1 MTSQCE
7 IICSSARSV
16 ARSCGLAT
24 AAKVAFRLSYK
35 PAAANSFK
43 AFVNC
48 RVCSCRLVGEVKL
61 VTQRSTAPA
70 RERVIF
76 ASNERRFHRA
86 VSHRHE
92 SLNSKVHKCG
102 RTPLSTSQSRNRA
115 RELYHRSCPRR
126 QAVTSALV
134 KDELGARVRTRRY
147 GTVRPRHNSLTASAN
162 PSDLRGTSGPLT
174 PVVPTPSC
182 RKRGYS
188 CILNPD
194 SDAMELAGARL
205 G

>member
-7 IICSSARSV
+7 IIRSSARSV

-24 AAKVAFRLSYK
+24 AVKVAFWLSYK
-35 PAAANSFK
+35 PAAANPFK
-43 AFVNC
+43 AFTK
-48 RVCSCRLVGEVKL
+48 CRLRSCKLAGEVKL

-76 ASNERRFHRA
+76 ASNESRFHRA

-92 SLNSKVHKCG
+92 SLNSNVHKCG
-102 RTPLSTSQSRNRA
+102 RSPLLISQSRNRM

-134 KDELGARVRTRRY
+134 NGELGARTKNRRY
-147 GTVRPRHNSLTASAN
+147 GAAPRRHNSLTAPAN
-162 PSDLRGTSGPLT
+162 PPDLRGTSGPLT
-174 PVVPTPSC
+174 PVAPTPSC
-182 RKRGYS
+182 RKRLCS